1 MSPGILAWWACERQE
16 PARPRPEPPDDPP
29 APVYST
35 PPDPLVGS
43 CEDLVIAERPP
54 RNARRAADV
63 RTGWIKGAA
72 DRELGEYVAI
82 RQGQLIAYAVSREDP
97 YGHAIFTP
105 PLHPYMTLEDAAG
118 LVRPHLDG
126 YDPSLRQLDLTDG
139 PGEELLIPSD
149 QGEVVEGPL
158 PLGVSVL
165 EDLSEGRGML
175 VKDYFSNARSTMG
188 DWDGDGILDLGL
200 GYSGN
205 VVDGERI
212 WPTGPYPVGGLAV
225 YRGPIDPGTRFLTE
239 RAPAD
244 ATYDP
249 TAPDLYPEGGSHSG
263 NLGVLI
269 GDQDGDGKADVVVD
283 GYGWDAGVPGDPLS
297 YGGIAYFSSGP
308 RRRSELEHAELELY
322 GLCGSRIMDL
332 QDVGDVTGDGL
343 DDVVVISHGGM
354 DRGLVFV
361 APHLGDLTGH
371 HSLATASRAIIVH
384 DRSTA
389 DGSAFAHFTDA
400 RGMPDLDGNGVGEL
414 VLTDG
419 FDGAAYIFL
428 GPISGLLNI
437 GDADLTLEDGGQSW
451 GSEVAVGDLDGDAL
465 PDLAIGDP
473 TYADVFPEFLGAIS
487 VFPGSALLAALEPR

>member
-354 DRGLVFV
+354 DRPISVHFQMISFI
-361 APHLGDLTGH
+361 T
-371 HSLATASRAIIVH
+371 SRAAA
-384 DRSTA
+384 DRQQRTSRNCRA
-389 DGSAFAHFTDA
+389 MSYSS
-400 RGMPDLDGNGVGEL
+400 MKP
-414 VLTDG
+414 
-419 FDGAAYIFL
+419 
-428 GPISGLLNI
+428 
-437 GDADLTLEDGGQSW
+437 
-451 GSEVAVGDLDGDAL
+451 
-465 PDLAIGDP
+465 
-473 TYADVFPEFLGAIS
+473 
-487 VFPGSALLAALEPR
+487 